1 MVRYAVE
8 KDSLFLADPRSSIG
22 RKEGNFLEAKARWPR
37 SQIDKK
43 KTNEMDGR
51 TNSAWGGTMRIYV
64 YCLFCFEIA
73 DFQYFFA
80 DTICSCIEA
89 VDELFKDT
97 LG

>member
-1 MVRYAVE
+1 M
-8 KDSLFLADPRSSIG
+8 FLLQIPATASTKQLTSCSSTPWVMNAWDMMSIH
-22 RKEGNFLEAKARWPR
+22 FLYVYYYYVYY
-37 SQIDKK
+37 
-43 KTNEMDGR
+43 
-51 TNSAWGGTMRIYV
+51 YV

-73 DFQYFFA
+73 DFQYFLA

>member
-1 MVRYAVE
+1 MM
-8 KDSLFLADPRSSIG
+8 SIHFLYVYYYYVYY
-22 RKEGNFLEAKARWPR
+22 
-37 SQIDKK
+37 
-43 KTNEMDGR
+43 
-51 TNSAWGGTMRIYV
+51 YV

-73 DFQYFFA
+73 DFQYFLA